1 MDLSLYMPQLI
12 AFLQVVVIDL
22 VLAGD
27 NAVVVGMA
35 AAGLPKDQRLK
46 AVGIG
51 IAVATIAR
59 IVFALAATQLL
70 QILGLLLAGGLLLLW
85 VAWKMWQEIRASV
98 GDEGEEGAE
107 GGEAAP
113 RKTFRQAVLQ
123 IVIADLSMSLD
134 NVLAVAGAAREHYVV
149 LVIGLVL
156 SVSLMGVAAQIIAGF
171 INKHRWAVYIGFGVV
186 LYVALKM
193 CYEGAMEVAQATG
206 VTG

>member
-1 MDLSLYMPQLI
+1 VDFSLYAPQLI

-59 IVFALAATQLL
+59 IAFALVATQLL
-70 QILGLLLAGGLLLLW
+70 QIIGLLLAGGLLLLW
-85 VAWKMWQEIRASV
+85 VAWKMWQEIRASQSEN
-98 GDEGEEGAE
+98 DDSDSAE
-107 GGEAAP
+107 APP

-123 IVIADLSMSLD
+123 IVLADLSMSLD
-134 NVLAVAGAAREHYVV
+134 NVLAVAGAARDHYAV

-171 INKHRWAVYIGFGVV
+171 INRHRWAVYIGFGVV

-193 CYEGAMEVAQATG
+193 VYEGGMEIAHATG
-206 VTG
+206 AVG

>member
-1 MDLSLYMPQLI
+1 MDLSLYLPQLI

-59 IVFALAATQLL
+59 IIFALAATQLL

-85 VAWKMWQEIRASV
+85 VAWKMWQEIRASA
-98 GDEGEEGAE
+98 GDSEETDGASD
-107 GGEAAP
+107 GVP
-113 RKTFRQAVLQ
+113 RKTFRQAVVQ
-123 IVIADLSMSLD
+123 IVLADLSMSLD

-171 INKHRWAVYIGFGVV
+171 INKHRWAVYLGFGVV

-193 CYEGAMEVAQATG
+193 CYEGAMEVAHATG
-206 VTG
+206 VVG